1 MNMNNKQACHTA
13 RIPRTMLI
21 RVLIVVISIW
31 TLKAFVVYAEGW
43 TRGRPIGT
51 FPAGEVPFE
60 PFVLNVW
67 GSDGSNVSGLC
78 RYYNAK
84 SDAFEIDGQETSS
97 GEFYPD
103 VIYQVSNGDGDW
115 ETLEVPIVNRGK
127 QVTIVVDSRAT
138 SRPLRVNLD
147 MFVPL
152 IGKAKY
158 GSVVLKLGER
168 AVFRLDELQPPK
180 DTKDNG
186 DANNDSTT
194 RRP

>member
-1 MNMNNKQACHTA
+1 MNNKRAYHTV
-13 RIPRTMLI
+13 RIPRTVLVWGLI
-21 RVLIVVISIW
+21 ILIYIW
-31 TLKAFVVYAEGW
+31 TPKFSVVYADGW

-60 PFVLNVW
+60 PFVLDVW

-78 RYYNAK
+78 SYYNAK
-84 SDAFEIDGQETSS
+84 SAAFEIDGQETSS

-127 QVTIVVDSRAT
+127 RITITVKSQAA

-147 MFVPL
+147 PFVPL
-152 IGKAKY
+152 IGKFKY
-158 GSVVLKLGER
+158 GSLVLKMGER
-168 AVFRLDELQPPK
+168 AVFRIDELQPPNEK
-180 DTKDNG
+180 NAK
-186 DANNDSTT
+186 
-194 RRP
+194 

>member
-1 MNMNNKQACHTA
+1 MKIKQTYRNF
-13 RIPRTMLI
+13 RIRPTGLTWALI
-21 RVLIVVISIW
+21 IFIYIW
-31 TLKAFVVYAEGW
+31 TPKLSVVYADGW

-67 GSDGSNVSGLC
+67 GSDGSNVSGWC

-84 SDAFEIDGQETSS
+84 SAAFEIDGEETSS

-115 ETLEVPIVNRGK
+115 ETLEVPIINRGK
-127 QVTIVVDSRAT
+127 RITIVVESGAT

-158 GSVVLKLGER
+158 GSLVLKMGER
-168 AVFRLDELQPPK
+168 AAFRIDELQPPK
-180 DTKDNG
+180 DEKD
-186 DANNDSTT
+186 NDSTT

>member
-1 MNMNNKQACHTA
+1 MKNKETYQAS
-13 RIPRTMLI
+13 PVLRTGLVS
-21 RVLIVVISIW
+21 VLIVVTYICTTKFS
-31 TLKAFVVYAEGW
+31 VVYAGGW

-51 FPAGEVPFE
+51 FPAGEVPLQ

-67 GSDGSNVSGLC
+67 GSDGTSVNGWC

-84 SDAFEIDGQETSS
+84 SDAFEVDGQETSS

-115 ETLEVPIVNRGK
+115 ETLAVPIVKRGK
-127 QVTIVVDSRAT
+127 RITIIVEPRGT

-158 GSVVLKLGER
+158 GSLVLKMGER
-168 AVFRLDELQPPK
+168 AVFRIDELQPPK
-180 DTKDNG
+180 
-186 DANNDSTT
+186 
-194 RRP
+194 

>member
-1 MNMNNKQACHTA
+1 M
-13 RIPRTMLI
+13 PRTVLSWILI
-21 RVLIVVISIW
+21 AV
-31 TLKAFVVYAEGW
+31 AFAFMPTPSFVYAEGW

-67 GSDGSNVSGLC
+67 GSDGSHVSGLC

-84 SDAFEIDGQETSS
+84 PHAFEIDGQETSS

-115 ETLEVPIVNRGK
+115 ETLQIPIINRGK
-127 QVTIVVDSRAT
+127 RVTITVEPRAT

-152 IGKAKY
+152 IGKTKY
-158 GSVVLKLGER
+158 GSVVLKMGER
-168 AVFRLDELQPPK
+168 AAFRIDELQPPNENADGK
-180 DTKDNG
+180 DD
-186 DANNDSTT
+186 
-194 RRP
+194 

>member
-1 MNMNNKQACHTA
+1 MKNKQTYPTF
-13 RIPRTMLI
+13 RISRTVLMW
-21 RVLIVVISIW
+21 VLIAVTYICTTKSSVVC
-31 TLKAFVVYAEGW
+31 AEGW

-60 PFVLNVW
+60 PFVLSVW
-67 GSDGSNVSGLC
+67 GSDGSNINGWCS
-78 RYYNAK
+78 YHNAK
-84 SDAFEIDGQETSS
+84 PDVFEIDGQETSS

-115 ETLEVPIVNRGK
+115 ETLDTLIIKRGK
-127 QVTIVVDSRAT
+127 QMTITVESNTT

-158 GSVVLKLGER
+158 GSLVLKMGER
-168 AVFRLDELQPPK
+168 ASFRIDELQAPK
-180 DTKDNG
+180 EKTH
-186 DANNDSTT
+186 
-194 RRP
+194 